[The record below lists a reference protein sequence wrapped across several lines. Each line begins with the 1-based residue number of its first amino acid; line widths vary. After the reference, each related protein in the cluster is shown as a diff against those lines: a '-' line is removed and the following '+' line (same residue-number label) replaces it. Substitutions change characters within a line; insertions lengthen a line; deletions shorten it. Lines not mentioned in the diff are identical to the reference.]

1 MRTSHTLTL
10 LAALVAVAATLVSA
24 AAGGAAPA
32 RTAWA
37 RISGP
42 TQPGEQL
49 GLARTADGV
58 LHVIWNHGVSPT
70 SILETR
76 LSPAGR
82 TTGTSTVA
90 SGFDG
95 NGGLALLASPDRSLR
110 LFAAGAIKPGSPAY
124 GINTFTAPASGGTWT
139 LQSGTYWGGAV
150 ANSAPVIGATLT
162 KTGEPVTAWRGY
174 AAAGV
179 PPSSI
184 PQNGYEGGMTAS
196 QLATDAGP
204 GSVVLSGVTNSG
216 RGGVYVQQVLP
227 TTGPRTILPL
237 PFALNDW
244 NSSLSGRIGAA
255 GVYVAYADT
264 KAARLY
270 RYGGGAKVLARGP
283 FTSAAACSGPNG
295 RLWVAWGDRT
305 SGLFITRSNMAANT
319 FEPTQKLALPKGG
332 SNGLSFLQCEGSVG
346 PADLFADVPGGS
358 TQGFWQ
364 THVLPR
370 FSLGAQVT
378 KTKVTISARDA
389 GDPVAGVAVS
399 VGGKHLRTDAH
410 GHAIVTLR
418 PGSYTASG
426 TAGSYAPAS
435 IRFSIG

>member
-10 LAALVAVAATLVSA
+10 LAALVAVAAAAVSA
-24 AAGGAAPA
+24 AAGGTPPA

-70 SILETR
+70 SIMETR

-82 TTGTSTVA
+82 STGTSTVA
-90 SGFDG
+90 TGFDG
-95 NGGLALLASPDRSLR
+95 NGGLALLVSPDRSLR

-124 GINTFTAPASGGTWT
+124 GINTFTAPASGRKWT
-139 LQSGTYWGGAV
+139 LQSGVYWGGAL
-150 ANSAPVIGATLT
+150 ANSAGIIGATLT
-162 KTGEPVTAWRGY
+162 KDGQPVTAWRGF

-184 PQNGYEGGMTAS
+184 PQDGFEGGMTES
-196 QLATDAGP
+196 QLATDAG
-204 GSVVLSGVTNSG
+204 GGGVVLSGVTNSG
-216 RGGVYVQQVLP
+216 KGGVYVQQVLP
-227 TTGPRTILPL
+227 TAGPHTILPL

-255 GVYVAYADT
+255 GAYVAYADT

-283 FTSAAACSGPNG
+283 FTSAAACPGPNG

-305 SGLFITRSNMAANT
+305 SGLVITRSNMAAT
-319 FEPTQKLALPKGG
+319 AFEPVQKLALPQGG
-332 SNGLSFLQCEGSVG
+332 SDGLTFLQCEGSGG
-346 PADLFADVPGGS
+346 PADLFANVSGGS
-358 TQGFWQ
+358 SQGFWQ
-364 THVLPR
+364 THVLAQL
-370 FSLGAQVT
+370 SLAAKTT
-378 KTKVTISARDA
+378 KTEVTISARDA
-389 GDPVAGVAVS
+389 GDPVAGVAVT
-399 VGGKHLRTDAH
+399 VGGKHLKTDAQ
-410 GHAIVTLR
+410 GHAAVTLR
-418 PGSYTASG
+418 KGSYTARA
-426 TAGSYAPAS
+426 TAGGYAPAS
-435 IRFSIG
+435 TRFSVG